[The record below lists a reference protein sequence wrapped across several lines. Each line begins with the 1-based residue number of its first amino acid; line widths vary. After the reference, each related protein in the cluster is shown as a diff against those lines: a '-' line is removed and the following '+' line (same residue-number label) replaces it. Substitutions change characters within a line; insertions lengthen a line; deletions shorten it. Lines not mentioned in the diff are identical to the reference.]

1 MRITVPIELAV
12 AAAEEAGGGGTLGVK
27 ADKLKAVPSDVD
39 DEGNVVRLGH
49 LMGDFH
55 VQLMLDFG
63 DGGGVG
69 VVGCF
74 CLQRGQSDAAA
85 ADARRAGSGQDVAA
99 DRTDVEAAAQQVGGT
114 VRVGDDLAG
123 EELRQRDVQRGGQRL
138 QQGDVGQAAAGIT

>member
-1 MRITVPIELAV
+1 
-12 AAAEEAGGGGTLGVK
+12 
-27 ADKLKAVPSDVD
+27 
-39 DEGNVVRLGH
+39 
-49 LMGDFH
+49 MGDFH

-123 EELRQRDVQRGGQRL
+123 EQLRQRDVQRGGQRL
-138 QQGDVGQAAAGIT
+138 QQGDVGQAAARLP